1 MKSMLIIL
9 MLPSMVDN
17 NLITQNLYLLQ
28 SYLKN
33 KKTSEYLLKYNEK
46 KSKMYYAFPTC
57 Y

>member
-33 KKTSEYLLKYNEK
+33 KKTSN
-46 KSKMYYAFPTC
+46 TN
-57 Y
+57 

>member
-33 KKTSEYLLKYNEK
+33 KKTSVYKLKYNK
-46 KSKMYYAFPTC
+46 KK
-57 Y
+57 